1 MNGGER
7 RAEQFPHLGN
17 YTLTAEYNYNTAIHV
32 LLSRKEADYKICDS
46 SFRSTVTF
54 SHTAAASSSSLVTVS
69 LQVNNSPPQILPA
82 VDFSPHKLSILIIG
96 FLIVLL
102 CLSL

>member
-1 MNGGER
+1 MGAGNERGAR

-17 YTLTAEYNYNTAIHV
+17 YTLTAEYNYNTAI

-69 LQVNNSPPQILPA
+69 LQVKNSPLL
-82 VDFSPHKLSILIIG
+82 HKS
-96 FLIVLL
+96 FPP
-102 CLSL
+102 